1 MAEEEEK
8 EEELENG
15 YALDKAE
22 LELFHEVLFKRI
34 MDVMDK
40 PDVDS
45 NPFEEMIKILSRLS
59 EIFSFKSMISIIPEL
74 VAYAVRYG
82 MLVEQAYDKNP
93 TRLKEDEQGYNAE
106 KEEKKRRSLIKKDLD
121 KLSLYL

>member
-1 MAEEEEK
+1 MAEK
-8 EEELENG
+8 EEEEEDSG

-40 PDVDS
+40 PEVDT

-106 KEEKKRRSLIKKDLD
+106 KEVKKRRRLLKKDLD

>member
-1 MAEEEEK
+1 MAEEEE
-8 EEELENG
+8 EENG

-40 PDVDS
+40 PEVDS

-93 TRLKEDEQGYNAE
+93 TRLKEDEQGYDAE
-106 KEEKKRRSLIKKDLD
+106 KEEKKRRSVIKKDLD

>member
-1 MAEEEEK
+1 MAEEEEEK
-8 EEELENG
+8 NG

-22 LELFHEVLFKRI
+22 LELFHEVLFKRM
-34 MDVMDK
+34 MDVLDN
-40 PDVDS
+40 PEVDS

-82 MLVEQAYDKNP
+82 MLVEQAYDKDP
-93 TRLKEDEQGYNAE
+93 TRMKEDEQGYNAE
-106 KEEKKRRSLIKKDLD
+106 KEEKKRRSVIKKDLD
-121 KLSLYL
+121 KLNLYL

>member
-1 MAEEEEK
+1 MAEEEEEK
-8 EEELENG
+8 NG

-34 MDVMDK
+34 MEVMDK
-40 PDVDS
+40 PEIDS

-82 MLVEQAYDKNP
+82 MLVEQAYDKDP
-93 TRLKEDEQGYNAE
+93 TRMKEDEQGYNAE
-106 KEEKKRRSLIKKDLD
+106 KEEKKRRSVIKKDLD
-121 KLSLYL
+121 KLNLYL

>member
-1 MAEEEEK
+1 MANEEEEGQD
-8 EEELENG
+8 NG

-40 PDVDS
+40 PEVDT

-82 MLVEQAYDKNP
+82 MLVEQAYDKDPN
-93 TRLKEDEQGYNAE
+93 RLKEDEQGYNAK
-106 KEEKKRRSLIKKDLD
+106 KEEKKRRSVIKKDLD

>member
-1 MAEEEEK
+1 MAEK
-8 EEELENG
+8 EEEEGQENG

-34 MDVMDK
+34 MDVMDN
-40 PDVDS
+40 PEVDS

-106 KEEKKRRSLIKKDLD
+106 KEEKKRRLLIKKDLD

>member
-82 MLVEQAYDKNP
+82 MLVEQAYDKNL
-93 TRLKEDEQGYNAE
+93 TRLKKDEQGYNAE

>member
-1 MAEEEEK
+1 MAEK
-8 EEELENG
+8 EEEEDESG

-40 PDVDS
+40 PEVDS

>member
-1 MAEEEEK
+1 MAEEEE
-8 EEELENG
+8 EEQKNG

-22 LELFHEVLFKRI
+22 LELFHEVLFRRI
-34 MDVMDK
+34 MDVMDN
-40 PDVDS
+40 PEVDS

-74 VAYAVRYG
+74 VAYAV
-82 MLVEQAYDKNP
+82 
-93 TRLKEDEQGYNAE
+93 GYNAE
-106 KEEKKRRSLIKKDLD
+106 KEEKKRRSVIKKDLD

>member
-1 MAEEEEK
+1 MAEEEKK

-40 PDVDS
+40 PEVDS

-74 VAYAVRYG
+74 VAYAMRYG

-93 TRLKEDEQGYNAE
+93 TKLKEDEQGYNAE

-121 KLSLYL
+121 KLNLYL

>member
-1 MAEEEEK
+1 MAEK
-8 EEELENG
+8 EEEENG

-40 PDVDS
+40 PEVDK

-74 VAYAVRYG
+74 VAYAMRYG
-82 MLVEQAYDKNP
+82 MMVEQAYDKNP
-93 TRLKEDEQGYNAE
+93 TRLMEDEQGYNAE

>member
-1 MAEEEEK
+1 MAEEEE
-8 EEELENG
+8 EESG

-40 PDVDS
+40 PEVDT

-82 MLVEQAYDKNP
+82 MMVEQAYDKNP
-93 TRLKEDEQGYNAE
+93 TRLKEDEQGYNAV
-106 KEEKKRRSLIKKDLD
+106 KEEKKRRSVIKKDLD

>member
-1 MAEEEEK
+1 MAKEEEE
-8 EEELENG
+8 EEEND

-34 MDVMDK
+34 MDIMDK
-40 PDVDS
+40 PEVDS

-82 MLVEQAYDKNP
+82 MLVEQAYDKDP
-93 TRLKEDEQGYNAE
+93 TRLKEDEQGYNTE

-121 KLSLYL
+121 KLSMYL

>member
-1 MAEEEEK
+1 MAEEEE
-8 EEELENG
+8 EQGNG

-40 PDVDS
+40 PEVDT

-74 VAYAVRYG
+74 VAYAMRYG

-93 TRLKEDEQGYNAE
+93 ARLKEDEQGYNAE
-106 KEEKKRRSLIKKDLD
+106 KEEKKRRSVIKKDLD